1 VTEASH
7 PTPFALRV
15 LRTMRLHAD
24 TYEEIEADPSAIGQA
39 LCVVLAT
46 CAASVAGAW
55 LRART
60 GQPLPA
66 EMLPLPWHL
75 LVVALEPMVTW
86 LVASAFSYMV
96 GATFFRGPETETDYP
111 ELLRTTGFAFAPGV
125 LAVFAWLEPTAL
137 GLGALALA
145 RAWVLV
151 ASIVAV
157 RQALDFTTARAIGT
171 YAVSYLFMVL
181 MLWGLTAAPLPI

>member
-1 VTEASH
+1 V
-7 PTPFALRV
+7 LRV

-24 TYEEIEADPSAIGQA
+24 TYEEIEADPSSITQA
-39 LCVVLAT
+39 FCVVLAT
-46 CAASVAGAW
+46 CAASVTGAW
-55 LRART
+55 LRVAS

-66 EMLPLPWHL
+66 EYLPLPWHL
-75 LVVALEPMVTW
+75 VVVAAEPLVTW
-86 LVASAFSYMV
+86 LVASAFAYMV

-125 LAVFAWLEPTAL
+125 LAVLAWLEPPLL

-145 RAWVLV
+145 RVWVLV

-157 RQALDFTTARAIGT
+157 RQALDFTTPRAIGT
-171 YAVSYLFMVL
+171 YAVAYLFMFL
-181 MLWGLTAAPLPI
+181 TLWGLTAAPLPI